1 MLTLSRKVNETIR
14 IGDDIEIR
22 IKRIDGEI
30 VKIGIEAPAHVPILR
45 GELHAQVKE
54 SNLAAVLPAE
64 KAALKDTLR
73 ALRPSK
79 PAQPGLPESGGES
92 VK

>member
-30 VKIGIEAPAHVPILR
+30 VKIGITAPPDVPILR
-45 GELHAQVKE
+45 GELYSEVRA
-54 SNLAAVLPAE
+54 SNLAAANPAN
-64 KAALKDTLR
+64 AASVKEALRTLR
-73 ALRPSK
+73 P
-79 PAQPGLPESGGES
+79 PATDQAAAPEGGES